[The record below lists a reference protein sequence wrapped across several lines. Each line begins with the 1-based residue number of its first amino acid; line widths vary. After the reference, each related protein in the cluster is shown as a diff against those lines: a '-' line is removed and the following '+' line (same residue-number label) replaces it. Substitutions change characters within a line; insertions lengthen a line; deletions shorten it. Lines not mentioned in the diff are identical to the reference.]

1 MSNIKETSAVG
12 SAAAIEEQ
20 KVALITGANR
30 SIGLQV
36 AKELS
41 KEGFI
46 VLVGSRK
53 LENAKEAVTE
63 IGQNAYPV
71 ALDVTDS
78 LSISQAADYVTATF
92 GRLDLLINNA
102 ALGHAGAPGK
112 SLEEIFEAGKAVSA
126 SLEEVRTVWE
136 TNVFGVLA
144 VTQAFLPLLRKASA
158 ARIVNV
164 SSGMGSLTLNSDPGF
179 PFRSG
184 FGAVYAASKTALN
197 AITLALSIDLES
209 TNIKLEAAS
218 PGYTATAMNNFQ
230 GTDSIEVGS
239 RNIVRAALG
248 QNGPSSLFSGSDGP
262 YPW

>member
-1 MSNIKETSAVG
+1 MTQDK
-12 SAAAIEEQ
+12 

-41 KEGFI
+41 NHGFI

-53 LENAKEAVTE
+53 LENAEKAVAE
-63 IGQNAYPV
+63 IGQNAYP
-71 ALDVTDS
+71 LQIDVTDQTT
-78 LSISQAADYVTATF
+78 IAKAAEQVNEKF
-92 GRLDLLINNA
+92 GRLDLLVNNA
-102 ALGHAGAPGK
+102 AIAHAGASDR
-112 SLEEIFEAGKAVSA
+112 SLEEMLASGTATGSSLDEVKA
-126 SLEEVRTVWE
+126 VWE

-144 VTQAFLPLLRKASA
+144 VTQAFITLLKKAPA

-164 SSGMGSLTLNSDPGF
+164 SSGMGSLTLNSDPDF
-179 PFRSG
+179 PFRGG
-184 FGAVYAASKTALN
+184 FGPVYGASKTALN
-197 AITLALSIDLES
+197 AISLALSIDLES
-209 TNIKLEAAS
+209 TNIRVEAAS
-218 PGYTATAMNNFQ
+218 PGFTATAMNNFQ

-248 QNGPSSLFSGSDGP
+248 ENGLSTLFSGPDGP

>member
-1 MSNIKETSAVG
+1 MSNNKETSVA
-12 SAAAIEEQ
+12 SMAAIQEK

-41 KEGFI
+41 NEGFI

-53 LENAKEAVTE
+53 LENAVQAVTE
-63 IGQNAYPV
+63 IGENAYPV
-71 ALDVTDS
+71 AIDVIDQT
-78 LSISQAADYVTATF
+78 SISAAVDHITSTF
-92 GRLDLLINNA
+92 GKLDLLVNNA
-102 ALGHAGAPGK
+102 AIAQAGPEGR
-112 SLEEIFEAGKAVSA
+112 SMEEVFAAGTAVSA
-126 SLEEVRTVWE
+126 SLDEMRTVWE

-144 VTQAFLPLLRKASA
+144 VTQAFLPLLRQAPA

-164 SSGMGSLTLNSDPGF
+164 SSGLGSLTLNADPSF
-179 PFRSG
+179 PFRAG
-184 FGAVYAASKTALN
+184 FGVVYGASKTALN
-197 AITLALSIDLES
+197 AITLALSIDLED
-209 TNIKLEAAS
+209 TNIKVEAAS

-248 QNGPSSLFSGSDGP
+248 QNDPSSLFSGSDGN

>member
-1 MSNIKETSAVG
+1 MSNHKETSTAS
-12 SAAAIEEQ
+12 SAATQEK

-53 LENAKEAVTE
+53 LENANEAVTE
-63 IGQNAYPV
+63 IGDNAYPV
-71 ALDVTDS
+71 AIDVIDQA
-78 LSISQAADYVTATF
+78 SITAAVDHVTSRF
-92 GRLDLLINNA
+92 GRLDLLVNNA
-102 ALGHAGAPGK
+102 AIAHAGSADR
-112 SLEEIFEAGKAVSA
+112 SMEEVFAAGTAVAA
-126 SLEEVRTVWE
+126 SLDEVRTVWE

-144 VTQAFLPLLRKASA
+144 VTQAFLPLLRQAPA
-158 ARIVNV
+158 ARIINV
-164 SSGMGSLTLNSDPGF
+164 SSGLGSLTLNSDPGF
-179 PFRSG
+179 PFRAG

-209 TNIKLEAAS
+209 TNIKVEAAS
-218 PGYTATAMNNFQ
+218 PGYTATAMNGFQ

-248 QNGPSSLFSGSDGP
+248 QNDPSSLFSGSDGP